1 MNEFISNIRKDWDK
15 AKQGFDRFMAKA
27 DGQDEYQNIKAAQK
41 KARTELTQKILT
53 QKPDQKTLEGWL
65 ADFEELCYQD
75 GLSQGYLEGGLTGS
89 ETME

>member
-53 QKPDQKTLEGWL
+53 QKPD
-65 ADFEELCYQD
+65 
-75 GLSQGYLEGGLTGS
+75 
-89 ETME
+89 